1 MYMGKKRRLKKKRGP
16 KPQKTPEERRTEVDT
31 LRTKILSIGFPL
43 DNDGIVE
50 LFGHLELYANEG
62 VTWSG
67 KIPLRGFQRVC
78 EVHLSTLKNR
88 NNIVAL
94 KFNENI

>member
-1 MYMGKKRRLKKKRGP
+1 MVSSKSAGVKLTRN
-16 KPQKTPEERRTEVDT
+16 EED
-31 LRTKILSIGFPL
+31 

-88 NNIVAL
+88 NNVVAL

>member
-16 KPQKTPEERRTEVDT
+16 KPQKTPEERRAEVDT

-88 NNIVAL
+88 NNVVAL